1 MAKRST
7 APGVSKKKIFSR
19 IMKEL
24 ARLRAPL
31 ILSILFSALSV
42 ALSLYVPVLIG
53 RTIDGMIDGVAKG
66 DVVKNIFVIAGFA
79 LTSAIF
85 KWISETSSAVIS
97 ADAVASLRK
106 KAFYKLSRLPVSF
119 YDKNP
124 KGDVISRIM
133 TDTDAV
139 GAGLLLGMSQFF
151 SGIVTVAATLVL
163 MLTISAKITA
173 LVVFLTPL
181 SLVVAAAIAKSTYK
195 LFLDRSKKNAN
206 ETSFLSEVLKN
217 IKLVKSFVGEDRFAE
232 KYDSVTEELAA
243 SSKRAIFASSLT
255 NPATRFVGSVIYAAV
270 GLAGALTVIG
280 GALTVGGLTCFL
292 SYAGQY
298 SKPFNEISAVIAE
311 IQGSIASASRVF
323 EIIDSEEEEDGGE
336 PVDGCDGRVR
346 FSDVTFSYD
355 GKSNQLKDVS
365 FEVSPGERV
374 AIVGPTGCGKTTLI
388 NLLMRFYDPVSGS
401 IEVDGKN
408 TLNIPRK
415 NLRDRFG
422 MVLQDTFLFDATV
435 GENLTIG
442 ASGVSDDEM
451 IAAAKLSNAH
461 SFIKKLPDGYDTRL
475 SGGGEALSEGERQ
488 LISITRVILS
498 KPSILILDEAT
509 SSIDTRTEEKINDAL
524 EKLMEGKTSFIV
536 AHRITTVKN
545 ADLILVM
552 RDGEI
557 VERGRHTELMERGGF
572 YKELYESQFES

>member
-139 GAGLLLGMSQFF
+139 GAGLLRGMSQFF

-488 LISITRVILS
+488 LLSITRVILS

-524 EKLMEGKTSFIV
+524 EKLMAGKTSFIV

>member
-1 MAKRST
+1 MAKRKA

-24 ARLRAPL
+24 AGRRAPF
-31 ILSILFSALSV
+31 ILSVVFSALSV

-53 RTIDGMIDGVAKG
+53 RTVDGMIDGVATG

-85 KWISETSSAVIS
+85 KWISETFSAVIS

-106 KAFYKLSRLPVSF
+106 KAYYKLSRLPVSF
-119 YDKNP
+119 FDKNP

-151 SGIVTVAATLVL
+151 SGIVTVSATLIL

-173 LVVFLTPL
+173 LVVVLTPL

-195 LFLDRSKKNAN
+195 LFLDRSKKNAK

-217 IKLVKSFVGEDRFAE
+217 IKLVKSFVVEDRFAE
-232 KYDSVTEELAA
+232 KYDGVTNELAA

-270 GLAGALTVIG
+270 GLAGAFTVIG

-388 NLLMRFYDPVSGS
+388 NLLMRFYDPASGT

-408 TLNIPRK
+408 TLYIPRE

-435 GENLTIG
+435 KENLTIG
-442 ASGVSDDEM
+442 APGASDEEI
-451 IAAAKLSNAH
+451 IAAAKLSHAH
-461 SFIKKLPDGYDTRL
+461 SFIKKLPGGYDTRL
-475 SGGGEALSEGERQ
+475 AGGGDALSEGVRQ
-488 LISITRVILS
+488 LLSITRVILS

-536 AHRITTVKN
+536 AHRIMTVKN

-552 RDGEI
+552 KDGRI
-557 VERGRHTELMERGGF
+557 VERGRHAELMEKGGF
-572 YKELYESQFES
+572 YKSLYESQFES

>member
-1 MAKRST
+1 MAKRKA

-24 ARLRAPL
+24 AGRRAPF
-31 ILSILFSALSV
+31 ILSVVFSALSV

-53 RTIDGMIDGVAKG
+53 RTVDGMIDGVATG
-66 DVVKNIFVIAGFA
+66 DVVKNIFVIAGFVLSSA
-79 LTSAIF
+79 LF
-85 KWISETSSAVIS
+85 KWISETFSAVIS

-106 KAFYKLSRLPVSF
+106 KAYYKLSRLPVSF
-119 YDKNP
+119 FDKNP

-151 SGIVTVAATLVL
+151 SGIVTVSATLIL

-173 LVVFLTPL
+173 LVVVLTPL

-195 LFLDRSKKNAN
+195 LFLDRSKKNAK

-217 IKLVKSFVGEDRFAE
+217 IKLVKSFVVEDRFAE
-232 KYDSVTEELAA
+232 KYDGVTNELAA

-280 GALTVGGLTCFL
+280 GSLTVGGLTCFL

-346 FSDVTFSYD
+346 FSGVTFSYD
-355 GKSNQLKDVS
+355 GKKDQLQDVS
-365 FEVSPGERV
+365 FEASPGDRV

-388 NLLMRFYDPVSGS
+388 NLLMRFYDPASGT

-408 TLNIPRK
+408 TLYIPRE

-435 GENLTIG
+435 KENLTIG
-442 ASGVSDDEM
+442 APGASDEEI
-451 IAAAKLSNAH
+451 IAAAKLSHAH
-461 SFIKKLPDGYDTRL
+461 SFIKKLPGGYDTRL
-475 SGGGEALSEGERQ
+475 AGGGDALSEGERQ
-488 LISITRVILS
+488 LLSITRVILS

-552 RDGEI
+552 KDGRI
-557 VERGRHTELMERGGF
+557 VERGRHAELMEKDGF
-572 YKELYESQFES
+572 YKSLYESQFES